1 MPWRFD
7 PAHSSIEFSA
17 KHMMITTVRGRFKQW
32 SGTIELDEAHPEAT
46 RISVQIDAASLD
58 SNQPQRDAH
67 LKSADFLDVEHYPT
81 ITFTS
86 TRVEPL
92 SETTGKLYG
101 DLTIRGVT
109 RPVVLDVSLEGRSRD
124 WQGQRRLG
132 FTATTSLNR
141 TDWGLNWNVALEA
154 GGWLVSERV
163 DVRIEAE
170 LVEEAS
176 TAGQESQAQTAGTQG

>member
-32 SGTIELDEAHPEAT
+32 SGTIEFDEAHPEAT
-46 RISVQIDAASLD
+46 RVTVEIEAASLD
-58 SNQPQRDAH
+58 SDQPQRDAH

-81 ITFTS
+81 ITFSS
-86 TRVEPL
+86 TRAEAL
-92 SETTGKLYG
+92 SDTTGKLYG

-109 RPVVLDVSLEGRSRD
+109 RPVVLDVTLEGRSRD
-124 WQGQRRLG
+124 WQGKRRLG

-141 TDWGLNWNVALEA
+141 KDWGLNWNVALEA
-154 GGWLVSERV
+154 GGWLVSERI
-163 DVRIEAE
+163 DVHIEAQ
-170 LVEEAS
+170 LIEEESAAS
-176 TAGQESQAQTAGTQG
+176 QESQTQAAGRQG